1 VGEAIATGAS
11 ALMQG
16 RRGLVMGVANE
27 RSIAWGI
34 ARTLRAHG
42 AELAFTYQGDT
53 MKKRVAQ
60 LAAEAGS
67 ELVLDCDVEREEAI
81 DATFEAIRARW
92 GELDFVV
99 HAVAHSSR
107 DELKGRYVDTT
118 LANFLHTMHVSCY
131 SFTSVMRRAAA
142 LMPRGGAAITLSY
155 YGAEKV
161 MPNYNVMGV
170 AKAAL
175 EASTRYLA
183 ADLGPQGIR
192 VNAVSA
198 GPMRTLSGAA
208 VGSARAI
215 YKYNVLSAP
224 LRRGVELDELGGTA
238 LYLLSGLG
246 GAVTG
251 EIHYVDCGFNA
262 LGMPQNL
269 DEVLAAMSRSTD

>member
-1 VGEAIATGAS
+1 MTD
-11 ALMQG
+11 LMKG
-16 RRGLVMGVANE
+16 KKGLIMGVANDH
-27 RSIAWGI
+27 SIAWGI

-42 AELAFTYQGDT
+42 AELAFTYQGDAL
-53 MKKRVAQ
+53 KKRVEP

-67 ELVLDCDVEREEAI
+67 TFIMDCDVESEDAI
-81 DATFEAIRARW
+81 GSVFSQIEKKW
-92 GELDFVV
+92 GGLDFLV
-99 HAVAHSSR
+99 HAVAYSNKE
-107 DELKGRYVDTT
+107 ELKGRYVDTT
-118 LANFLHTMHVSCY
+118 LENFLHTMHISCY
-131 SFTSVMRRAAA
+131 SFTSVMRRAAP
-142 LMPRGGAAITLSY
+142 LMKNGGSAITLTY

-198 GPMRTLSGAA
+198 GPMRTIAGSAI
-208 VGSARAI
+208 GSARVT
-215 YKYNVLSAP
+215 YKYNVLTSP
-224 LRRGVELDELGGTA
+224 LRRAVELDELGGTG
-238 LYLLSGLG
+238 LYLLSELG

-251 EIHYVDCGFNA
+251 EVHYVDCGFNV

-269 DEVLAAMSRSTD
+269 NEVLGELGS